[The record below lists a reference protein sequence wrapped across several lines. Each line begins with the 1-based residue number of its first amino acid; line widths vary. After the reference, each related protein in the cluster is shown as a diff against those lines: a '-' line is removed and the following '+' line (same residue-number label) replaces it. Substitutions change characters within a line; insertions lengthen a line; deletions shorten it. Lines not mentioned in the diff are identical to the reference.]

1 MGSLKLG
8 GRARLLACGK
18 NGVLVDI
25 LANIDYS
32 IFNKPLILVQNG
44 KTLTTHREGIITM
57 IPKAGK
63 PVDSIKGWRP
73 ITLLNVDFKIISA
86 AISARIQSVIGK
98 LIDKCQTAY
107 IKGRFIG
114 ENTRL
119 IYDVINN
126 LLNRDSTGLIMS
138 ADFEAAFDSISWDFV
153 GEVLHQY
160 GFGSRFSEIVSTLY
174 FNPDNFSRIMLN
186 GHLGEKIQLH
196 CGIRQGDPASGYL
209 FNLAVN
215 ILAQQIKRSDKLTGI
230 RISENNEVRI
240 SQYADD
246 TVLFLKNS
254 SECLQGAL
262 LELERFSEIS
272 GMRLNKEKTL
282 CMQIGAANISA
293 WKGLR
298 ESTG

>member
-1 MGSLKLG
+1 
-8 GRARLLACGK
+8 
-18 NGVLVDI
+18 
-25 LANIDYS
+25 
-32 IFNKPLILVQNG
+32 
-44 KTLTTHREGIITM
+44 
-57 IPKAGK
+57 
-63 PVDSIKGWRP
+63 
-73 ITLLNVDFKIISA
+73 
-86 AISARIQSVIGK
+86 
-98 LIDKCQTAY
+98 
-107 IKGRFIG
+107 
-114 ENTRL
+114 
-119 IYDVINN
+119 
-126 LLNRDSTGLIMS
+126 MS

-282 CMQIGAANISA
+282 CMQIGAANMRRLEGAQGINWVTQMKILGIHFTNDNKNITQHNFEPKLA
-293 WKGLR
+293 QIGR
-298 ESTG
+298 EITQWLGEILPLWVALP